1 MYKKF
6 KRATCKILT
15 DDEIYDMLLKTRS
28 VESVLKSM
36 KQKERRLRV
45 LSSYLPSKVDM
56 DIKHDKEL
64 LKKVRW

>member
-6 KRATCKILT
+6 RRATCKILT
-15 DDEIYDMLLKTRS
+15 DAEIYDMLLRTRS

-36 KQKERRLRV
+36 EQKERRLRV

-56 DIKHDKEL
+56 DIQHDKAL
-64 LKKVRW
+64 LQKVRW

>member
-1 MYKKF
+1 MHKF

-15 DDEIYDMLLKTRS
+15 DAEIYDMLLRTRS

-36 KQKERRLRV
+36 EQKERRLKV
-45 LSSYLPSKVDM
+45 LSTYLPNQVDM